1 MASHEFRTPLT
12 TIQSS
17 NELINMYLESDPE
30 PNLKLKKHVGRI
42 RTELERMNSLL
53 KDVFTLGRL
62 DVGKTRLKKDITSL
76 TGILK
81 QVIQENLVEHKT
93 RNVKI
98 NVVGVERQVDL
109 DSQLMSHAL
118 SNIINNAFKY
128 SQNCPDPEVTITFK
142 AKGLT
147 IDVRDFGIGIPE
159 KDQKGLFE
167 SFSRASNVGD
177 IEGTGLGLI
186 IVKQFVEIHNGT
198 VSYASEL
205 GKGTVF
211 TIDLPEV

>member
-1 MASHEFRTPLT
+1 
-12 TIQSS
+12 
-17 NELINMYLESDPE
+17 
-30 PNLKLKKHVGRI
+30 
-42 RTELERMNSLL
+42 
-53 KDVFTLGRL
+53 
-62 DVGKTRLKKDITSL
+62 
-76 TGILK
+76 
-81 QVIQENLVEHKT
+81 
-93 RNVKI
+93 
-98 NVVGVERQVDL
+98 
-109 DSQLMSHAL
+109 LMSHAL

-142 AKGLT
+142 SKGLT